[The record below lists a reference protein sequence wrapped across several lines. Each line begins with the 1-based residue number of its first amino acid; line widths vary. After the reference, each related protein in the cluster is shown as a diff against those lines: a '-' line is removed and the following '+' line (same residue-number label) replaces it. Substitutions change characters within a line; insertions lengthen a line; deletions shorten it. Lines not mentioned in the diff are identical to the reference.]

1 MRGNT
6 SARREGQIII
16 LFVAALVLLAA
27 ICVFAIDIGRLFL
40 CKAQLQNAVDAAA
53 LAGASQ
59 LTGWVTEQE
68 KQLAR
73 QEASALAE
81 ANTVDGVPLHL
92 ADEDIQFGHYDGDT
106 GVFVPEPEATVVDS
120 IRVTGR
126 RTSDSPD
133 GPISLF
139 FGPIFGWN
147 QQQFSSAAVGTKP
160 RRHIMFAL
168 DRSGSMCFDTSG
180 VTLHS
185 WDITEQDEEDYYYMN
200 PSASGWYWFPEL
212 ALKRTGY
219 GWRTKTAWFYA
230 RDNTTGEIR
239 TDFLPDHIRS
249 RLEANRYFNFRPR
262 DHPDTVTSGWI
273 KVPSGVTIYGRWGSP
288 WHYWLASSYYHVI
301 SSQCGYAIANG
312 PVEPIQSMMD
322 AACAFVDLLRVDDDR
337 VGLVTYADYASTD
350 SVLTSDFSNLKLKL
364 QTLVPCG
371 ATAEPEAM
379 KAALDEL
386 IDSGR
391 AEGFGQRILI
401 LFTDGYANQ
410 LNGHYYEDGNIRSYE
425 FLGKTVTT
433 KIHPTVASAMEQ
445 QTLRAKANGVRIYA
459 VSFGTD
465 VDTEVHRQIAL
476 LTDGAY
482 YYSEDHEDL
491 IEIFMDIFRRLPPL
505 MTQ

>member
-6 SARREGQIII
+6 SARTEGQIII
-16 LFVAALVLLAA
+16 LFVAALVVLTA

-59 LTGWVTEQE
+59 LTGWVTEEE

-81 ANTVDGVPLHL
+81 ANMVDGVPLHL

-106 GVFVPEPEATVVDS
+106 GA
-120 IRVTGR
+120 
-126 RTSDSPD
+126 
-133 GPISLF
+133 LF

-185 WDITEQDEEDYYYMN
+185 WDITEQDEEGYYMN
-200 PSASGWYWFPEL
+200 PSASGWCWFPEL

-239 TDFLPDHIRS
+239 TDFLPDYIRS

-262 DHPDTVTSGWI
+262 DHPDTVMSGWI

-301 SSQCGYAIANG
+301 SSQCGYAIASG
-312 PVEPIQSMMD
+312 PVEPIQSVMD

-337 VGLVTYADYASTD
+337 VGLVTYADCAFTD
-350 SVLTSDFSNLKLKL
+350 SVLTSDFPNLKLKL
-364 QTLVPCG
+364 QTFVPCG
-371 ATAEPEAM
+371 ATAEPEAI

-391 AEGFGQRILI
+391 AEGFGQRIVI
-401 LFTDGYANQ
+401 LLTDGYANQ
-410 LNGHYYEDGNIRSYE
+410 LNGYYYEDGRIRSYE

-476 LTDGAY
+476 VTDGAY

-491 IEIFMDIFRRLPPL
+491 IDIFVDIFRRLPPL